1 MKKKTNK
8 KDKKSGEKKR
18 PIEGWEED
26 FIGCRKQPEWNEKRS
41 LGLGGGTSNLKQD
54 QNKKNMR
61 RKIYLKTKK
70 KAKIKQ
76 FPQIHSTAYTF
87 KKYTFDKYSWAWE
100 GQHEI

>member
-1 MKKKTNK
+1 
-8 KDKKSGEKKR
+8 
-18 PIEGWEED
+18 
-26 FIGCRKQPEWNEKRS
+26 
-41 LGLGGGTSNLKQD
+41 
-54 QNKKNMR
+54 MR

-100 GQHEI
+100 GQHKI